1 MKPLLLP
8 IILFFPQIKYLFS
21 AGENSSNELGH
32 ENTKI
37 NLINNFPNPNHDD
50 EEEENDE
57 FEDEDNSNIHNNNYD
72 NNSVISVAYGMNHVA
87 CVMNNVYI
95 NYNINIYLNFFV
107 LFYYRIIYI
116 HGV

>member
-50 EEEENDE
+50 EENDE

-95 NYNINIYLNFFV
+95 NYNINIYILIC
-107 LFYYRIIYI
+107 FYFYFIIE
-116 HGV
+116 

>member
-37 NLINNFPNPNHDD
+37 NLINNFPNPNH

-72 NNSVISVAYGMNHVA
+72 NNSIISVAYGMNHVA

-95 NYNINIYLNFFV
+95 NYNINIYILIC
-107 LFYYRIIYI
+107 FYFYFIIE
-116 HGV
+116 